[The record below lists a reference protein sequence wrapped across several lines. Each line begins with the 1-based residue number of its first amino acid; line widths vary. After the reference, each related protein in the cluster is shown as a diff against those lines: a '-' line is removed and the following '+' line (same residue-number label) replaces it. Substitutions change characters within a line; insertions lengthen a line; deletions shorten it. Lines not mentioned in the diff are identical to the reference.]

1 MNQKNN
7 KNSRVIT
14 IYTQNIWVKPVT
26 GLAYL
31 PGNYSSMK
39 EKEKEKSTCIDF
51 QTDVETSLNRHIQ
64 LVESDKSLISFNYQ
78 NLQKRNA
85 GYHQNIW
92 VKPVTGLAYLP
103 GNYSSMKEKEKE
115 KSTCIDYEQKKRY
128 SLDTC
133 VIRNILENPNYL
145 SCMKM
150 HIDFEDSRVFLSETA
165 IWEIEKQLGEI
176 NQGLTIDA
184 VVQEIRDGLN
194 ADITILEN
202 SKETKIMA
210 DELLFVNQPD
220 LHYPDNLHLAFSI
233 TQKTTLL
240 SCDSK
245 LVRCCKREGH
255 SCINPNK
262 LVSDS
267 TQIVRRSSDDLIENF
282 GLGKMS
288 VCITRKQSCFR
299 RRQR

>member
-1 MNQKNN
+1 MK
-7 KNSRVIT
+7 
-14 IYTQNIWVKPVT
+14 
-26 GLAYL
+26 
-31 PGNYSSMK
+31 MK
-39 EKEKEKSTCIDF
+39 EQEQETEKI
-51 QTDVETSLNRHIQ
+51 N
-64 LVESDKSLISFNYQ
+64 N
-78 NLQKRNA
+78 
-85 GYHQNIW
+85 
-92 VKPVTGLAYLP
+92 
-103 GNYSSMKEKEKE
+103 
-115 KSTCIDYEQKKRY
+115 IDYEQKKRY

-150 HIDFEDSRVFLSETA
+150 HIDFEDSMIFLSETA

-176 NQGLTIDA
+176 NYGLTTDTVI
-184 VVQEIRDGLN
+184 QKIRDGLN

-210 DELLFVNQPD
+210 DDLLLVNQPD

-255 SCINPNK
+255 PCINPNK

-267 TQIVRRSSDDLIENF
+267 TQMVRGSSDDLIENS
-282 GLGKMS
+282 GLGKMP